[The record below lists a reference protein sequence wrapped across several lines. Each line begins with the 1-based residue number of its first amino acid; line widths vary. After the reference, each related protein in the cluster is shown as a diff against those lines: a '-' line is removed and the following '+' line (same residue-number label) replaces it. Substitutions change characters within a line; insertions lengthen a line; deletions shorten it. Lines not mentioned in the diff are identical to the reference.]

1 MQRGH
6 LMNHGRVECLWQLWK
21 RWIDEVERRGGRREN
36 NQFQGGRSPG
46 QPAEH
51 NWGGVLLPRPFPIPT
66 LCPPRFDPWFQNTRL
81 YPYFGIP
88 NIRPILLLAHAS
100 FSNAADGLSEKSN
113 HRPPPSD
120 LPIPTLGIWRY
131 HLHQY
136 LQPAKKNY
144 SNTLVPTPRP
154 VHHQAY
160 FVASEPSPRGLKIVT
175 LT

>member
-88 NIRPILLLAHAS
+88 NIRPILLLAHAF

-113 HRPPPSD
+113 HRPRRPTSPYQLSAFGVIIFISTCSKPRKIIQILWSLLLGPSTIR
-120 LPIPTLGIWRY
+120 PILWHPN
-131 HLHQY
+131 Q
-136 LQPAKKNY
+136 
-144 SNTLVPTPRP
+144 
-154 VHHQAY
+154 VH
-160 FVASEPSPRGLKIVT
+160 VDWK
-175 LT
+175 